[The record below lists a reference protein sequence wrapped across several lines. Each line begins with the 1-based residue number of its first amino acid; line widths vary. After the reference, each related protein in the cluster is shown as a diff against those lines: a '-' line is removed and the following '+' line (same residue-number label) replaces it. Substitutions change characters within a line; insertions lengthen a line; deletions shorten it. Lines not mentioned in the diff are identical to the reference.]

1 MKKILMTTVITLGI
15 LAANGAVLSYNT
27 PDKKDYVSVSASEN
41 SGITDETSLIA
52 FLDEHDRTAGTQIRK
67 EDYRNLTEEYGP
79 VSVHGKYLIYCHTEY
94 CMSWEYSEQTG
105 DAVLERSKCFTDEPV
120 PTGADYDIM
129 HIYKA
134 VEPGNVKLDIYNQNM
149 RMENKLL
156 YTLNLSVDE
165 DLNITVTDFGK
176 ASDASVSH
184 DDTETAAGDLNFD
197 GVSDLTDLTELSL
210 SLIGDETLSPEQE
223 KAADI
228 DDDGKVSLA
237 DLARF
242 RQFLSKQI
250 ESLK

>member
-27 PDKKDYVSVSASEN
+27 PDKKDYVSVSASDN
-41 SGITDETSLIA
+41 SGI
-52 FLDEHDRTAGTQIRK
+52 
-67 EDYRNLTEEYGP
+67 
-79 VSVHGKYLIYCHTEY
+79 
-94 CMSWEYSEQTG
+94 
-105 DAVLERSKCFTDEPV
+105 TDEPV

-184 DDTETAAGDLNFD
+184 DDTETAARDLNFD

-250 ESLK
+250 ASLK